1 MCYRKIHHRI
11 LQKIQCRLNRY
22 VLFPRMFDYKFAKAP
37 DIVWGI
43 KSKMKDNTVNTTTNS
58 NINDARRLKR
68 IHEII
73 AKV

>member
-1 MCYRKIHHRI
+1 
-11 LQKIQCRLNRY
+11 
-22 VLFPRMFDYKFAKAP
+22 MFDYKFAKGP

-43 KSKMKDNTVNTTTNS
+43 KSKRKDNTVNTTTNS
-58 NINDARRLKR
+58 NINDAKQLKR